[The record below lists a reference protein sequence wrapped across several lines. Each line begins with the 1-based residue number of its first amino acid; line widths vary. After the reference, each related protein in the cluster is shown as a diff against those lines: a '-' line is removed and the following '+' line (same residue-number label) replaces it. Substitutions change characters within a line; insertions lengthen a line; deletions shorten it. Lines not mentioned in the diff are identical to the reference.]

1 MDGTEARREVQG
13 AIDEMGK
20 GGGVANGDGDG
31 DGSVD
36 ATRLVLVRG
45 ALYMK
50 FWTGLFGGIDNERLE
65 ETDFSLSAKA

>member
-1 MDGTEARREVQG
+1 MDNGTEAPREVQG
-13 AIDEMGK
+13 AIDVMGK
-20 GGGVANGDGDG
+20 GGGGANRDG